1 MDSHDIH
8 RIAETPEAR
17 SVAFTDLDVSKGGRV
32 FDGYAGV
39 YGQEADLGKFIE
51 VMLPPALRS
60 GLEASPNVPMLMHHN
75 EALPPFATTGA
86 GTLKLSE
93 DRRGLRVQAE
103 IDERHFLAPTL
114 MSMMER
120 GEVRGMSVGMI
131 TGRGNNKVSYRDG
144 RIYRAITGIKKLL
157 DVSPTWDPAY
167 RDTSAE
173 LRSLTQAFE
182 TAPVLIPEQLPDGES
197 QSVEDGPDQE
207 TTEVATDTPTCDTC
221 GQALEAGAEHVCA
234 PEAAAEQVAE
244 ESEEQRSG
252 AEATFDEVA
261 HAARTRRLQM
271 LGLTLPR

>member
-39 YGQEADLGKFIE
+39 YGQEADLGQFIE
-51 VMLPPALRS
+51 VILPPALRH
-60 GLEASPNVPMLMHHN
+60 GIENSPNVPMLMNHN
-75 EALPPFATTGA
+75 DALPPFATSGA
-86 GTLKLSE
+86 GTLRLSE
-93 DRRGLRVQAE
+93 DRSGLRVQAE

-114 MSMMER
+114 MAMMER
-120 GEVRGMSVGMI
+120 GEVRGMSIGMI
-131 TGRGNNKVSYRDG
+131 TGRGNNKVSERGG
-144 RIYRAITGIKKLL
+144 RILRSITGLKKLL

-167 RDTSAE
+167 VGTSAE
-173 LRSLTQAFE
+173 LRSLTAAFQQ
-182 TAPVLIPEQLPDGES
+182 APVLIPEQVPDGES
-197 QSVEDGPDQE
+197 QSVEDGQDQE
-207 TTEVATDTPTCDTC
+207 TTEVATDHPTCDTC
-221 GQALEAGAEHVCA
+221 GQALEAGAEHSCA
-234 PEAAAEQVAE
+234 PDGAAEQVAE